1 MQPCWPVGTFASHLV
16 GFDGKPEAKELFAEI
31 TLVEFVTE
39 DGLVGCLQFSKG
51 KVLRKECIDG
61 VRVGEF
67 CNEAVV
73 GIFNNCCVVIG
84 SRRQRV
90 NREETYYTVCFIRA
104 NFAAAAHIGNRNRM
118 ATRVSGNGIKGI

>member
-51 KVLRKECIDG
+51 KVLRKEGIDG

-84 SRRQRV
+84 SRGKESTGKKLTTLCASLGLISRPQP
-90 NREETYYTVCFIRA
+90 I
-104 NFAAAAHIGNRNRM
+104 
-118 ATRVSGNGIKGI
+118 